1 MEASTKNMKIKNLVL
16 TSLFAAVT
24 AVCAQL
30 VIPLQPVPL
39 SISIFA
45 VFLTGALLEKKYA
58 AAAQIIYILLGAF
71 GFPVFAGFKG
81 GLGII
86 FGPTGGYIVAYPV
99 MAFLIAFII
108 ERSERKGF
116 LTYLLG
122 MAAALFVCYAMGTAW
137 LAYVLGMNIKGALL
151 AGVIPFIPLDLV
163 KVATSAALATALK
176 RAVIKS
182 NI

>member
-1 MEASTKNMKIKNLVL
+1 M
-16 TSLFAAVT
+16 
-24 AVCAQL
+24 
-30 VIPLQPVPL
+30 
-39 SISIFA
+39 
-45 VFLTGALLEKKYA
+45 
-58 AAAQIIYILLGAF
+58 
-71 GFPVFAGFKG
+71 
-81 GLGII
+81 
-86 FGPTGGYIVAYPV
+86 AYPV

-137 LAYVLGMNIKGALL
+137 LAYVLRMNIRAALL

-176 RAVIKS
+176 RAVLK
-182 NI
+182 NNM